1 MIVVVWK
8 MYSSE
13 QHLKK
18 EHIILKSQFESQVK
32 MDKSGQRLKSHE
44 QIESLER
51 IQVNKKQILTSDH
64 EIFEKKTSL
73 MYSHI

>member
-1 MIVVVWK
+1 

-18 EHIILKSQFESQVK
+18 EHIILKSQFESRVI
-32 MDKSGQRLKSHE
+32 MDKSGQRLQSQE

-51 IQVNKKQILTSDH
+51 IQVNKKQILTSDK
-64 EIFEKKTSL
+64 EIFEKKLLSCIVI
-73 MYSHI
+73 YYIVA

>member
-1 MIVVVWK
+1 
-8 MYSSE
+8 
-13 QHLKK
+13 
-18 EHIILKSQFESQVK
+18 
-32 MDKSGQRLKSHE
+32 MDKSGQRIKSHE

-51 IQVNKKQILTSDH
+51 IQVNKKQILTSDQ